1 MHIKHALYIEGKGER
16 ELLLKRVFSAPPEMV
31 FDAYTKPELLRRWFT
46 GPDGWALSVCEVDL
60 RVDGAYRFVW
70 SGETGEMAVSG
81 TYRSIERPHVLV
93 TTERF
98 DQQWYPGESLITSSY
113 RSHPQGTEL
122 QITILYESSDARDT
136 VLNSK
141 TARGIANSYD
151 RLEALLVG
159 LLSDPGRS

>member
-16 ELLLKRVFSAPPEMV
+16 EILLKRIFSAPP
-31 FDAYTKPELLRRWFT
+31 
-46 GPDGWALSVCEVDL
+46 
-60 RVDGAYRFVW
+60 
-70 SGETGEMAVSG
+70 EMAVSG
-81 TYRSIERPHVLV
+81 TYRSIERPHALV
-93 TTERF
+93 NTERF

>member
-16 ELLLKRVFSAPPEMV
+16 EILLKRVFSAPPEMV

-81 TYRSIERPHVLV
+81 TYRAIQRPHVLV
-93 TTERF
+93 NTERF
-98 DQQWYPGESLITSSY
+98 DQQWYPGESLITTSY
-113 RSHPQGTEL
+113 KSHPQGTEL
-122 QITILYESSDARDT
+122 QISILYESSEARDT
-136 VLNSK
+136 VLNSQ
-141 TARGIANSYD
+141 TARGIVNSYD
-151 RLEALLVG
+151 RLEEFLVG